1 MAISKIT
8 SDAIDATGFNLDSN
22 TLTVDATNN
31 RVGISTNSPSSPLEV
46 SRSDAGIIQYITN
59 TGSAQAYTA
68 YGNSDNP
75 PWSQDFNTAGGL
87 LVGVDSDETG
97 VVFQGGNKALRF
109 GTNASERMRIL
120 AGGGLTFNGDTA
132 DANALDDYEEG
143 TWTPTYSMSGASFNM
158 SLQLGAYVKVGRM
171 VNAVARVRG
180 QRVGGSGI
188 LAVSGLPFTTN
199 TTANLQP
206 AGSIGFTNG
215 WSNSPKGV
223 IAGANSTL
231 LSFKKSGS
239 SNALSNIVDDIAG
252 SDVSTSSTSSNDI
265 ILSITYM
272 TS

>member
-1 MAISKIT
+1 MTKSRDIADSINRIDS
-8 SDAIDATGFNLDSN
+8 SAADATAMTIDANEN
-22 TLTVDATNN
+22 
-31 RVGISTNSPSSPLEV
+31 VGIGNSSAQTRLFVGDGSGNE
-46 SRSDAGIIQYITN
+46 GITIYSGTDSEGQLRFADGTS
-59 TGSAQAYTA
+59 GSALYQGRIEYNHSSSRLFL
-68 YGNSDNP
+68 G
-75 PWSQDFNTAGGL
+75 AGGTTN
-87 LVGVDSDETG
+87 VNIDSAG
-97 VVFQGGNKALRF
+97 AIYLGGESA
-109 GTNASERMRIL
+109 AV
-120 AGGGLTFNGDTA
+120 
-132 DANALDDYEEG
+132 NALDDYEEG

-215 WSNSPKGV
+215 WSTSPKGV

-239 SNALSNIVDDIAG
+239 SSALSNIVDDIAG

-265 ILSITYM
+265 IMSITYM

>member
-1 MAISKIT
+1 MAISKVNPNSLSLSGELSSGNPLVTIDSTGT
-8 SDAIDATGFNLDSN
+8 SSN
-22 TLTVDATNN
+22 EGHALKVIASGRGSGVNDVSILSVHNANGELL
-31 RVGISTNSPSSPLEV
+31 RVQNAGGIS
-46 SRSDAGIIQYITN
+46 
-59 TGSAQAYTA
+59 
-68 YGNSDNP
+68 
-75 PWSQDFNTAGGL
+75 
-87 LVGVDSDETG
+87 
-97 VVFQGGNKALRF
+97 
-109 GTNASERMRIL
+109 
-120 AGGGLTFNGDTA
+120 FNGDTA
-132 DANALDDYEEG
+132 SANALDDYEEG

-158 SLQLGAYVKVGRM
+158 SLELGAYVKVGRM

-239 SNALSNIVDDIAG
+239 SSALSNIVDDIAG